1 MKKLLIFLV
10 IVFGIFALGDHLA
23 RGFAEEKAADELKNR
38 LDLTSTPDVGL
49 GGWPFLFAAVSG
61 DFPSL
66 EIDAKRVQMDR
77 FQFSEVH
84 LELKDMTFSVSGILK
99 GNVGEV
105 SAGGGS
111 GTASIDED
119 DLNDILRREGAPF
132 SIRLQQ
138 GSAVAELP
146 GGDEVGASVEVSG
159 GELRIGPQGRAG
171 AVAVALP
178 GIVDNIKYE
187 SAEVAD
193 GVISVRLRIGPT
205 TLQRELG
212 GS

>member
-1 MKKLLIFLV
+1 MKKLLIFLL

-23 RGFAEEKAADELKNR
+23 RGFAEDKAADELKNR

-49 GGWPFLFAAVSG
+49 GGWPFLFGAVSG

-66 EIDAKRVQMDR
+66 QIDAERVQMDR

-84 LELKDMTFSVSGILK
+84 LDLRDMNFSVSGVLK

-105 SAGGGS
+105 SAGGGTGS
-111 GTASIDED
+111 ASIDQE
-119 DLNDILRREGAPF
+119 DLNSILRREGAPF
-132 SIRLQQ
+132 SIRLQE
-138 GSAVAELP
+138 GSAVAKLP

-159 GELRIGPQGRAG
+159 GNLEIGPQAHTG
-171 AVAVALP
+171 AVTVELP